1 MTAPSEDQDRSQESL
16 EKRLAR
22 LEQWVEWLVAQE
34 KARGNAP
41 GRPAEA
47 TGRAAA
53 VAPEPAALAPAAPAA
68 RPAAAAPAPPPL
80 LPPRPAPPAVPA
92 KPFNASVLVAAFGA
106 GIFLLGV
113 IFFLWLSFQR
123 GWIGPEMRII
133 LGIAGGLGL
142 GALAAKLLLGGKRAL
157 GVCFLLA
164 GLGTLQF
171 TLWAAAASYHFIDPT
186 VGFVAVAVVTFF
198 AGGLAARCASPA
210 ALVVTLVSA
219 FLAPPIFSTG
229 AHHEVA
235 LSVYLALLTLAALAV
250 PYVAGIGARWG
261 TNRWLL
267 MAVQWLYQAVIF
279 AEGRSEDRSLL
290 MILMLVHFALSLAWI
305 WLPKQKEPKPS
316 TPTLLWF
323 ITSLMTLG
331 LAGAYWD
338 KLGIEKTWF
347 AGPCV
352 AFGALHL
359 LLVRPMRARLGS
371 RQADLGLLVL
381 AAGHLAVAVP
391 VALAW
396 RWVGP
401 LWGAFALLL
410 ALAAAKAEELPDWE
424 PEERFNLTLL
434 AVGMALL
441 ASLRWVVLSAEAWD
455 RHRWLMPSGSEMT
468 ASPTPFLNGLFALG
482 LLATLAWG
490 FLARRGGFL
499 GALGFLGLQVV
510 GVLTI
515 SSELAYTVVKAGF
528 EPRTAG
534 ILVTLLWAGAG
545 AGQWLKSLSMEERG
559 PRLGLAI
566 AGYGWLGLASFK
578 LIVFD
583 LASSDLALK
592 AAVFL
597 GVGLIFLAAALV
609 GSRAR
614 RREPSEKEDA

>member
-1 MTAPSEDQDRSQESL
+1 MTVPPEDPDRSQESL

-41 GRPAEA
+41 GRPAEPP
-47 TGRAAA
+47 RAAA
-53 VAPEPAALAPAAPAA
+53 PQV
-68 RPAAAAPAPPPL
+68 APAPIPAAVSDAPSAGHGI
-80 LPPRPAPPAVPA
+80 APPAATAPPPVPAPIPA

-123 GWIGPEMRII
+123 GWIGPEMRIL

-142 GALAAKLLLGGKRAL
+142 GALAAKLMLGGKRAL

-171 TLWAAAASYHFIDPT
+171 TLWAASASYHFIDPA
-186 VGFVAVAVVTFF
+186 VGFVAVAAVTLF

-210 ALVVTLVSA
+210 ALVVTLASA

-250 PYVAGIGARWG
+250 PYLAGVGARWG

-267 MAVQWLYQAVIF
+267 LGVQWLYQCVIF

-290 MILMLVHFALSLAWI
+290 MLLMLFHFALSLVWI
-305 WLPKQKEPKPS
+305 WLPRQKEPKPS

-323 ITSLMTLG
+323 ITSLMALVLT
-331 LAGAYWD
+331 GAYWD
-338 KLGIEKTWF
+338 KLGLEKTWF

-352 AFGALHL
+352 GFGALHL
-359 LLVRPMRARLGS
+359 LLVRPLRSRLGT

-381 AAGHLAVAVP
+381 AAGHLAIAVP

-410 ALAAAKAEELPDWE
+410 ALAAMKAEELPDWE
-424 PEERFNLTLL
+424 PEERRNLTLL

-441 ASLRWVVLSAEAWD
+441 ASLRWVIVSADAWD
-455 RHRWLMPSGSEMT
+455 RHRWLMPSGAEMT

-490 FLARRGGFL
+490 LLARRGGLL

-510 GVLTI
+510 GVLTV
-515 SSELAYTVVKAGF
+515 SSELAYAVVKAGF

-545 AGQWLKSLSMEERG
+545 AGQWLKSLSMDERG

-614 RREPSEKEDA
+614 RKEDA

>member
-1 MTAPSEDQDRSQESL
+1 MTVPPEDPDRSQESL

-41 GRPAEA
+41 GRPAEPRPGPGMA
-47 TGRAAA
+47 SPRAAGA
-53 VAPEPAALAPAAPAA
+53 VAVEAPAPAPEVAPAPRPPAPSPAAPAS
-68 RPAAAAPAPPPL
+68 
-80 LPPRPAPPAVPA
+80 

-123 GWIGPEMRII
+123 GWIGPEMRIL
-133 LGIAGGLGL
+133 LGLAGGLGL
-142 GALAAKLLLGGKRAL
+142 GALAAKLMLGGRRAL

-171 TLWAAAASYHFIDPT
+171 TLWAASASYHFIDPA
-186 VGFVAVAVVTFF
+186 VGFVAVAAVTFF

-235 LSVYLALLTLAALAV
+235 LSVYLALLTVAALAV
-250 PYVAGIGARWG
+250 PYVAGVGARWG

-267 MAVQWLYQAVIF
+267 LAVQWMYQCVIF
-279 AEGRSEDRSLL
+279 AGGRSEDRGLL
-290 MILMLVHFALSLAWI
+290 VILMLVHFGLSFLWI
-305 WLPKQKEPKPS
+305 WLPKQKEAKPS

-338 KLGIEKTWF
+338 KLGLEKTWF

-359 LLVRPMRARLGS
+359 GLVRPMRARLGT

-381 AAGHLAVAVP
+381 AAGHLAIAVP

-401 LWGAFALLL
+401 MWGAFALLL
-410 ALAAAKAEELPDWE
+410 ALAASKAEALPEWE

-441 ASLRWVVLSAEAWD
+441 ASLRWVIVSADAWD
-455 RHRWLMPSGSEMT
+455 RTRWLMPSGAELS
-468 ASPTPFLNGLFALG
+468 AAPTPFLNSLFALG

-490 FLARRGGFL
+490 LLARRGGVL

-515 SSELAYTVVKAGF
+515 SSELAYAVVKAGF

-545 AGQWLKSLSMEERG
+545 AGQWLKSLSMEARG
-559 PRLGLAI
+559 PRLGFAI

-597 GVGLIFLAAALV
+597 GVGLIFLGAALV

-614 RREPSEKEDA
+614 RRDEPDKEDA